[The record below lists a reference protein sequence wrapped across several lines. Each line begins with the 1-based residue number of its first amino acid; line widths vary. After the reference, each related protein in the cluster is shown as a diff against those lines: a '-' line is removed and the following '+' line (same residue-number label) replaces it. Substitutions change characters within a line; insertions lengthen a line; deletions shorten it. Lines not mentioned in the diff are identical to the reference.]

1 MKIKL
6 LSQSYLMYS
15 CVIFGPIMLFVMAPM
30 FILAGGDFILLLCLI
45 MFCMI
50 SVSLL
55 SISGYFRLKKN
66 IHLHKVVLEEQ
77 GLKIDDVLYHADQ
90 IEQITSIGLRN
101 AINKYNLYL
110 IEIKMSNGEY
120 HYFLDRPMSWTFKS
134 PSIRLLKK
142 HRLLSSK
149 VNDKEIEKD
158 GFSSL
163 YQ

>member
-1 MKIKL
+1 MKIKI
-6 LSQSYLMYS
+6 LSQNYLMYS
-15 CVIFGPIMLFVMAPM
+15 CVIFGPIVLFAMMLM
-30 FILAGGDFILLLCLI
+30 FILAEGDFILLLYLA
-45 MFCMI
+45 MFCII

-55 SISGYFRLKKN
+55 SITGYFRLKKN

-142 HRLLSSK
+142 HTLLSSK
-149 VNDKEIEKD
+149 VNNKEIEKD

>member
-1 MKIKL
+1 M
-6 LSQSYLMYS
+6 
-15 CVIFGPIMLFVMAPM
+15 
-30 FILAGGDFILLLCLI
+30 
-45 MFCMI
+45 
-50 SVSLL
+50 
-55 SISGYFRLKKN
+55 GYFRLKKN
-66 IHLHKVVLEEQ
+66 IHLHKVVLEEK
-77 GLKIDDVLYHADQ
+77 GLKIDDVLYHSDQ

-142 HRLLSSK
+142 HTLLSSK
-149 VNDKEIEKD
+149 VNNKEIEKD

>member
-1 MKIKL
+1 MKIKI
-6 LSQSYLMYS
+6 LSQNYLMYS
-15 CVIFGPIMLFVMAPM
+15 CVIFGPIVLFAMMLM
-30 FILAGGDFILLLCLI
+30 FILAEGDFILLLYLA
-45 MFCMI
+45 MFCII

-55 SISGYFRLKKN
+55 SIMGYFRLKKN
-66 IHLHKVVLEEQ
+66 IHLDKVVLEEQ

-142 HRLLSSK
+142 HTFLSSK
-149 VNDKEIEKD
+149 VNNKEIEKD

>member
-1 MKIKL
+1 MKIKI
-6 LSQSYLMYS
+6 LSQNYLMYS
-15 CVIFGPIMLFVMAPM
+15 CVIFGPIVLFAMMLM
-30 FILAGGDFILLLCLI
+30 FILAEGDFILLLYLA
-45 MFCMI
+45 MFCII

-55 SISGYFRLKKN
+55 SIMGYFRLKKN
-66 IHLHKVVLEEQ
+66 IHLDKVVLEEQ

-142 HRLLSSK
+142 HTLLSSK
-149 VNDKEIEKD
+149 VNNKEIEKD

>member
-1 MKIKL
+1 MKIKI
-6 LSQSYLMYS
+6 LSQNYLMYS
-15 CVIFGPIMLFVMAPM
+15 CVIFGPIVLFAMMLM
-30 FILAGGDFILLLCLI
+30 FILAEGDFILLLYLT
-45 MFCMI
+45 MFCII

-55 SISGYFRLKKN
+55 SIMGYFRLKKN

-142 HRLLSSK
+142 HTLLSSK
-149 VNDKEIEKD
+149 VNNKEIEKD